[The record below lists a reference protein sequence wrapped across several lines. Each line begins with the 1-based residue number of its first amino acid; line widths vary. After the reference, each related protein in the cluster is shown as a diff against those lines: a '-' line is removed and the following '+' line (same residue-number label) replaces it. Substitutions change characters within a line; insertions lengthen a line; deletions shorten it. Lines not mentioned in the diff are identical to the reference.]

1 MFLSHSFRRSFSSP
15 KPRFY
20 STEATTLSFQSYGSP
35 EKVLRLSK
43 QKLAE
48 PKDNE
53 VQVQLL
59 ASPVNQLDL
68 ARVQGLLPLKETLP
82 AVGGVEGVGVVV
94 KVGGKV
100 TGLKP
105 SDKVIAV
112 PSSFGTWRTHAVV
125 KETDLIKVDSSL
137 KNEQAATL
145 SLGLATAH
153 RLLEDFEPLKS
164 GDVIIQNGANGL
176 IGQTVVQL
184 AAKKGVKTI
193 NIVNDG
199 PNQAETVER
208 LKTYGA
214 FLVVNDSYV
223 RTAGFRKLIS
233 DLPAPSVAFNS
244 IGGRTALEMARVLK
258 EGGTLVTYGGATR
271 QPLQFPSSLFLVKD
285 LRVRGFSLRKWIA
298 SHSQEDYQQLIKTVE
313 QYLLTNQVKVWV
325 ERHKLENFKDAL
337 TRAVDPFKD
346 REVVLSLE

>member
-68 ARVQGLLPLKETLP
+68 AR
-82 AVGGVEGVGVVV
+82 VGVVV